1 MELETPIYAPHAIW
15 RTNQGLNVVDLRDDM
30 LMHRRVELAGEVTSE
45 SVAVLTRSLLYLQQE
60 DPEAP
65 ITMFINSPGGE
76 VQSGLALYDVMQS
89 ISCDIHTVCLGL
101 AASMAAIIFVAGE
114 KRSMLPHS
122 RVMIHDPLIAGG
134 GIAGPALS
142 VKSRADQLMRT
153 RDITAELIAKHTGMS
168 LERVLE
174 LTATDTYFEAKEAVE
189 AHLADEVLDDLAN
202 GLAR

>member
-1 MELETPIYAPHAIW
+1 MEIQTPIYAPHAIW

-30 LMHRRVELAGEVTSE
+30 LLHRRVELMGEVTPE
-45 SVAVLTRSLLYLQQE
+45 SVAVLIRSLLYLQQE
-60 DPEAP
+60 DPERP

-89 ISCDIHTVCLGL
+89 ICCDIHTVCVGM
-101 AASMAAIIFVAGE
+101 AASMAAILFVAGE

-122 RVMIHDPLIAGG
+122 RVMIHDPLIGGG

-153 RDITAELIAKHTGMS
+153 RDITAEIIAKHTGMS
-168 LERVLE
+168 MERVLE
-174 LTATDTYFEAKEAVE
+174 LTATDTYFEAKEAVA